1 MATKNIEI
9 SVSDFDRHELEID
22 FEFDWGVLE
31 DVKDITGRQF
41 DDKNE
46 VWHLK
51 LNERN
56 LVEFLSFC
64 QKYDLTIKKDSVKEL
79 VGAVKKKA
87 QEKYDKYEKNKE
99 LATKD
104 EPNLDKVYGLR
115 RGKSLYPFQRVA
127 VEYVEENKK
136 VLIGDQMGI
145 GKDLALD
152 CPLLTPNGWEKME
165 NINVG
170 DLVIG
175 NNGKKTKVTGTYP
188 QGKNEVF
195 QLTFSDGATIKA
207 SGTHQWSVRLRSE
220 KFRGKDFTKVK
231 TTKELYNSELRDAA
245 GNKKWFIP
253 IVNPVK
259 YSNVDNEE
267 LPIDPYLL
275 GLLLGDGSLS
285 INGINFTTS
294 DKFLVNEVKKLI
306 SENSYLTK
314 SGEYDYIISHKTYGE
329 RAPIHSQI
337 NELNLIGQRAHTK
350 FIPQEYKHA
359 DVNSRL
365 KVLQGLF
372 DTDGTT
378 KGSGVRYSSTS
389 EDLCDDV
396 QEIVRSLGGTA
407 TKHSRISGYTHNNEK
422 KKGKRSYRL
431 YIRFPNE
438 FEPFQLPRK
447 KEKLKNPQS
456 RDPTRS
462 IEKIEKAGKEK
473 TKCISVATDDNLYV
487 AKDFIVT
494 HNTIETL
501 GALEHLEKYPA
512 LIVCP
517 ASLKE
522 NWKNEVEDW
531 LPSRRSVNVIN
542 ASDDDP
548 TFRRRVI
555 IINYALLEKYKDTLL
570 DKDWKMVVADE
581 SHYCFP
587 YRTKV
592 KTDKGTYEIGKI
604 VEEKIGNKVLS
615 YNFCTQQMEWK
626 RITDR
631 HEINNSNEN
640 LIKIKHENGELTC
653 SENHKIYSITRNK
666 WIKSKSIQE
675 NEELQVL
682 QKEIQAGARK
692 PRVLFK
698 KMPQK
703 EQNENKKMWLLPPEV
718 RSSEKGKEHTR
729 FLLKNLWSKEKIRGS
744 RRKKENC
751 KAGIKSEGGENNDR
765 KNLQTLRRTFQVRN
779 SRRKR
784 KQGEKVLFPLVRPK
798 MEDGATKTKKDI
810 QKGKKK
816 RNKKCRRLQKTRC
829 FKKNEAK
836 EPRSRIS
843 EESET
848 GVSKVFRREPNLA
861 QSKWW
866 KRSTNRSTKE
876 ISKRAGVK
884 RSHGTYNKNRTC
896 KESVRESPSLLRS
909 RHNSLSTGKSSS
921 RSGWELSQVKKM
933 EVFRPEKRKRVKS
946 VRVESIKVLER
957 GGRERDRKMQ
967 SQVSRLYDISVKDNQ
982 NYYANNVLV
991 HNCKN
996 EDANR
1001 TQNFKEISED
1011 VPYKLLL
1018 SGTPITNR
1026 PSELISQLKIL
1037 DVFEEEFGGWWEYVN
1052 AHCDAHRN
1060 NWGWDISGASNL
1072 EELHEKLIS
1081 TCYIR
1086 RNKEDV
1092 LDQLPEK
1099 SRKVVKFDIENR
1111 SEYRKVENNIVQYFR
1126 DKALKDEEFQE
1137 KIENLPD
1144 FQKEKLK
1151 EQRVTKAMSK
1161 AIGAE
1166 HLVKL
1171 AELRK
1176 VTAKGKLKSITNWI
1190 DNFLKSEEKLI
1201 LFAHHTAVCDAI
1213 EEKYD
1218 CLKITGEGPSE
1229 DRQGI
1234 VEKFQNDPEEKLI
1247 ILNIAAG
1254 GEGITLTAASH
1265 VAFIELPWS
1274 PAAVDQAEARAHRL
1288 SQEEA
1293 VNIYYLLAN
1302 DTIDE
1307 KVHRLIEK
1315 KRKVTSKV
1323 NAGKSLTE
1331 EDLNE
1336 LEKESDITK
1345 GLIKELLE
1353 EN

>member
-1 MATKNIEI
+1 MPTNKISI
-9 SVSDFDRHELEID
+9 SVSNFDKHELEID

-64 QKYDLTIKKDSVKEL
+64 QKYDLTIKKDSVKKL
-79 VGAVKKKA
+79 VGEVKQKA
-87 QEKYDKYEKNKE
+87 QEKYNKYEKNKE
-99 LATKD
+99 LATKE
-104 EPNLDKVYGLR
+104 EPDLDKVYGMK
-115 RGKSLYPFQRVA
+115 RGMSLYPFQRVA

-136 VLIGDQMGI
+136 VLIGDEMGI
-145 GKDLALD
+145 GKELALD
-152 CPLLTPNGWEKME
+152 CPVLTPSGWVKME
-165 NINVG
+165 HFKVG
-170 DLVIG
+170 DFVIG
-175 NNGKKTKVTGTYP
+175 KSGDKTKVTGTYP
-188 QGKNEVF
+188 QGKKEVF
-195 QLTFSDGATIKA
+195 QLTFSDGASIKA

-231 TTKELYNSELRDAA
+231 TTQELYNSDLKDAA

-253 IVNPVK
+253 VVDPVN
-259 YSNVDNEE
+259 YSDENKKEHS
-267 LPIDPYLL
+267 IDPYLL
-275 GLLLGDGSLS
+275 GLLLGDGYLS
-285 INGINFTTS
+285 RKKIEFST
-294 DKFLVNEVKKLI
+294 DDRFLVNEVKELI
-306 SENSYLTK
+306 SENSHLTK
-314 SGEYDYIISHKTYGE
+314 SGEYDYIISHKKYGE
-329 RAPIHSQI
+329 RAPTHSQI
-337 NELNLIGQRAHTK
+337 DKLNLIGRRAHTK
-350 FIPQEYKHA
+350 FIPQEYKQA
-359 DVNSRL
+359 DVNSR
-365 KVLQGLF
+365 VRILQGLF
-372 DTDGTT
+372 DTDGSTS
-378 KGSGVRYSSTS
+378 GSAVTYCSTS

-407 TKHSRISGYTHNNEK
+407 TKHSRIPKHTHNGKK

-431 YIRFPNE
+431 YIRFPKE

-447 KEKLKNPQS
+447 KEKLKNPQD

-462 IEKIEKAGKEK
+462 IEKIERVEKEK
-473 TKCISVATDDNLYV
+473 TKCISVSAEDNLYV

-522 NWKNEVEDW
+522 NWRNEVESW
-531 LPSRRSVNVIN
+531 LPSKRSVNVIN

-548 TFRRRVI
+548 TFRRRVV
-555 IINYALLEKYKDTLL
+555 IINYALLRKYKDTLL
-570 DKDWKMVVADE
+570 DKDWEMIVADE
-581 SHYCFP
+581 SHY
-587 YRTKV
+587 
-592 KTDKGTYEIGKI
+592 
-604 VEEKIGNKVLS
+604 
-615 YNFCTQQMEWK
+615 
-626 RITDR
+626 
-631 HEINNSNEN
+631 
-640 LIKIKHENGELTC
+640 
-653 SENHKIYSITRNK
+653 
-666 WIKSKSIQE
+666 
-675 NEELQVL
+675 
-682 QKEIQAGARK
+682 
-692 PRVLFK
+692 
-698 KMPQK
+698 
-703 EQNENKKMWLLPPEV
+703 
-718 RSSEKGKEHTR
+718 
-729 FLLKNLWSKEKIRGS
+729 LKN
-744 RRKKENC
+744 
-751 KAGIKSEGGENNDR
+751 
-765 KNLQTLRRTFQVRN
+765 Q
-779 SRRKR
+779 
-784 KQGEKVLFPLVRPK
+784 
-798 MEDGATKTKKDI
+798 
-810 QKGKKK
+810 
-816 RNKKCRRLQKTRC
+816 
-829 FKKNEAK
+829 
-836 EPRSRIS
+836 
-843 EESET
+843 
-848 GVSKVFRREPNLA
+848 
-861 QSKWW
+861 
-866 KRSTNRSTKE
+866 
-876 ISKRAGVK
+876 
-884 RSHGTYNKNRTC
+884 
-896 KESVRESPSLLRS
+896 
-909 RHNSLSTGKSSS
+909 
-921 RSGWELSQVKKM
+921 
-933 EVFRPEKRKRVKS
+933 
-946 VRVESIKVLER
+946 
-957 GGRERDRKMQ
+957 
-967 SQVSRLYDISVKDNQ
+967 
-982 NYYANNVLV
+982 
-991 HNCKN
+991 
-996 EDANR
+996 DAAR
-1001 TQNFKEISED
+1001 TQNFKEISEE

-1060 NWGWDISGASNL
+1060 NWGIDISGASNL

-1151 EQRVTKAMSK
+1151 EQRASRAISK

-1176 VTAKGKLKSITNWI
+1176 VTAKGKLKPITNWI
-1190 DNFLKSEEKLI
+1190 DNFLKSDEKLI

-1218 CLKITGEGPSE
+1218 CLKITGEVPSE

-1234 VEKFQNDPEEKLI
+1234 VEKFQNDPEEQLI

-1265 VAFIELPWS
+1265 VGFIELPWS

-1288 SQEEA
+1288 SQEKA
-1293 VNIYYLLAN
+1293 VNIYYLLAS

-1353 EN
+1353 ENN